1 MHSSAFDES
10 LLRIC
15 LNASAVE
22 SPPPSA
28 DPSVLIRILAGC
40 TTGAMAVSFAQP
52 TDVVKVRFQA
62 QMNLSGVARRYSG
75 TMQAYK
81 QIYQLEGFRG
91 LWKGASPF
99 IPCCSTAEHQ
109 VHVNSF

>member
-1 MHSSAFDES
+1 MSE
-10 LLRIC
+10 RIRC
-15 LNASAVE
+15 RIL
-22 SPPPSA
+22 PSA

-109 VHVNSF
+109 VHVDSF